1 MFSSQKFA
9 HIFIDRLNCTAV
21 QSLAEKLWCRW
32 KNEYLQSLQVRRK
45 WKDTRDNIQV
55 GDVVLLKDSDA
66 HRNHWPTGV
75 AERVFPS
82 KDGLVR
88 KLEVRV
94 IKDGQSRIYVRP
106 ISEIIFLCHSI

>member
-1 MFSSQKFA
+1 ME
-9 HIFIDRLNCTAV
+9 IC
-21 QSLAEKLWCRW
+21 W

-45 WKDTRDNIQV
+45 WKDTQDNIQV
-55 GDVVLLKDSDA
+55 GDVVLIKDRDA
-66 HRNHWPTGV
+66 HRNHWPTGLV
-75 AERVFPS
+75 ERVFPS

-106 ISEIIFLCHSI
+106 ISEIILLCHSI

>member
-1 MFSSQKFA
+1 M
-9 HIFIDRLNCTAV
+9 
-21 QSLAEKLWCRW
+21 
-32 KNEYLQSLQVRRK
+32 RRK

-55 GDVVLLKDSDA
+55 GDVVLLKDRDA
-66 HRNHWPTGV
+66 HRNHWPTGLV
-75 AERVFPS
+75 ERVFPS